1 MKDVLCLLIQ
11 GAYAT
16 EGGFNAAIIRSLKS
30 DLVEPIG
37 GGSGK

>member
-1 MKDVLCLLIQ
+1 MKNVLCLLIQ
-11 GAYAT
+11 GLRAT
-16 EGGFNAAIIRSLKS
+16 EGGFNAAIIRSLRN